1 MYLCMKLLKQQ
12 VNTETY
18 VYITEKPFWMLVSE
32 WVYSNGNILHKI
44 VKKELGPYES
54 RVISVIRV
62 PLHVKQPI

>member
-1 MYLCMKLLKQQ
+1 MKLLKQQ

-32 WVYSNGNILHKI
+32 WVCSNGNILHNI

-54 RVISVIRV
+54 RVISVYTCTTACK
-62 PLHVKQPI
+62 LPI